1 MVFPYKTELARVSP
15 LSELPAVNFPAT
27 RFHAVTI
34 DALDRL
40 SEVARVEV
48 GVALGGR
55 EVGMAGTGIKDV
67 VKRSGAPI
75 GSLYHYFPGG
85 KAQLVQESLEIH
97 AGKSRAL
104 IARFFSGK
112 RPAWAAVQELFETA
126 AVGFD
131 RQGADK
137 GCAIG
142 AVSLDLTSGDA
153 AVRKVCQATFDDW
166 AVTIAPHLPF
176 RDKAA
181 RQAFATTIVAAI
193 EGAFVLSRAAK
204 SGAPFR
210 DVGKSL
216 AALLK
221 RA

>member
-1 MVFPYKTELARVSP
+1 MTAAN
-15 LSELPAVNFPAT
+15 AVGP
-27 RFHAVTI
+27 R
-34 DALDRL
+34 DRL
-40 SEVARVEV
+40 LAATETM
-48 GVALGGR
+48 LR

-85 KAQLVQESLEIH
+85 KAQLVHESLTIH
-97 AGKSRAL
+97 AGKSKAL
-104 IARFFSGK
+104 IARFFNGK
-112 RPAWAAVQELFETA
+112 KPAWAAVKELFEA
-126 AVGFD
+126 AAQGFD
-131 RQGADK
+131 QQGADK

-153 AVRKVCQATFDDW
+153 EARRICQATFDDW
-166 AVTIAPHLPF
+166 AATIAPHLPF
-176 RDKAA
+176 RDKAT

-193 EGAFVLSRAAK
+193 EGAFVLSRAAQ

-221 RA
+221 HA